1 MSNDAI
7 TIGSKTTTGGEVI
20 SGASGLK
27 INGSMVALVGDTATC
42 KCGSKSCKGQ
52 GKIVAMSPRNAN
64 VGGVPMARV
73 GDFVDTGCG
82 SCYLAASQH
91 QVSLATNTAS
101 SLNIGSGVNM
111 GNGVN
116 INGVSFG
123 GGDASA
129 VAFQS
134 SATTISQAQSITTQ
148 TVSASS
154 SGASALQDVSVAE
167 MTRQFNAVQDEEDLQ
182 EIALQVDFIA
192 PITSFALMSVEEAQ
206 EFAQNLYEDI
216 GGKDTLSDTKNYGGL
231 ALDNK
236 NAYST
241 AKGLGGLGVTA
252 YTKNIHGQDW
262 VIIKDFKRHA
272 QTLMKGNKWLAN
284 NPQVIQAGLGLN
296 DLKGS
301 MRFVKFNAGVEI
313 AFSIGINAADYILRD
328 EATLTELGVNTAG
341 DIVKGVASMVGAA
354 VVTAVVLPATATV
367 LFTGT
372 IFALTSFGIGYLLD
386 GVDNSTGFS
395 KDIES
400 AVKEY
405 FEK

>member
-27 INGSMVALVGDTATC
+27 INGVMVALVGDIATC

-52 GKIVAMSPRNAN
+52 GKIVATSPRNAN
-64 VGGVPMARV
+64 VGGAPMARV

-82 SCYLAASQH
+82 SCYLVASQH

-123 GGDASA
+123 GGGANA
-129 VAFQS
+129 ATFQS
-134 SATTISQAQSITTQ
+134 SATSVTQAQTMTTQ
-148 TVSASS
+148 ATSTSSLGSAAMQ
-154 SGASALQDVSVAE
+154 GASVAE
-167 MTRQFNAVQDEEDLQ
+167 MTRQFNAPQDEADLQ
-182 EIALQVDFIA
+182 EIALQVDFET
-192 PITSFALMSVEEAQ
+192 PIISFALMSLAECA
-206 EFAQNLYEDI
+206 EFYQNLYDDI
-216 GGKDTLSDTKNYGGL
+216 GGKETISNTKDYIG
-231 ALDNK
+231 
-236 NAYST
+236 T
-241 AKGLGGLGVTA
+241 ASGIRDSYKIAEGLGGLGVAA

-262 VIIKDFKRHA
+262 VIIKNFRRHA

-284 NPQVIQAGLGLN
+284 NPQVVQAGLGLN
-296 DLKGS
+296 DLQGA
-301 MRFVKFNAGVEI
+301 MRYVTFNTGVEI

-341 DIVKGVASMVGAA
+341 DITKGMISLVGAGIITASIPVSIGVLATGGIFVA
-354 VVTAVVLPATATV
+354 V
-367 LFTGT
+367 
-372 IFALTSFGIGYLLD
+372 SFGIGKLLGAID
-386 GVDNSTGFS
+386 ENNGYS
-395 KDIES
+395 KEITKSVE
-400 AVKEY
+400 EY
-405 FEK
+405 FK